1 MSTTAAFNP
10 KGPRVYAPGQTP
22 RDWATTFLLSTVG
35 RKVLTALTGLG
46 LAAFVVFHMVG
57 NLKVFS
63 GRDSINAYA
72 WFLKHD
78 LGLLIW
84 IARGGLLGVF
94 LLHALLTLWL
104 QSRTAAARPVPYVVR
119 RNAQASLASR
129 TMLATG
135 VVIGAFTVLHLAH
148 YTFGLVHGV
157 EMVRPD
163 GKVFF
168 TNYLDLTDEK
178 GRHDVY
184 SMMVAGFRTPWI
196 AVVYLLSQVAI
207 AVHLSHGV
215 KSALQSLGLVGRRFT
230 PVAEGLAVAVA
241 ALVLLGNCAIVLG
254 VWAGYAPPVYP
265 VK

>member
-1 MSTTAAFNP
+1 MSTTAAVNP

-22 RDWATTFLLSTVG
+22 RDWAATFLLSTVG

-46 LAAFVVFHMVG
+46 LAAFVVFHMIG

-63 GRDSINAYA
+63 GRDSLNAYA

-78 LGLLIW
+78 LGLLVW
-84 IARGGLLGVF
+84 IARGGLLGIF
-94 LLHALLTLWL
+94 LLHAFLTLWL
-104 QSRTAAARPVPYVVR
+104 QSRTAAARPVPYAVR

-135 VVIGAFTVLHLAH
+135 VVIGVFTAFHLAH
-148 YTFGLVHGV
+148 YTFGWVHGV
-157 EMVRPD
+157 ERD
-163 GKVFF
+163 GAFV
-168 TNYLDLTDEK
+168 NYLSLTDEK

-184 SMMVAGFRTPWI
+184 SMVVAGFRTPWV
-196 AVVYLLSQVAI
+196 AVLYLVSQVPL

-230 PVAEGLAVAVA
+230 PVAEGLAIAVA
-241 ALVLLGNCAIVLG
+241 AAVFLGNCAIVLG
-254 VWAGYAPPVYP
+254 VWAGYAPPCTR
-265 VK
+265 